1 MARTLSLK
9 DYLMVS
15 GGGPGAME
23 ATHLGAYFASY
34 SEQDLL
40 DAIELLKPRPAGAIA
55 GKEYLDWDWLHRAM
69 DVRSKYPLTVDMLN
83 TSQSIGIP
91 TWLYGHEPP
100 AAFATQIAK
109 YFSNAIREDGLVSIA
124 KHGIVF
130 APGSAGTTQEIFQD
144 ACQNH
149 YAPYNQDPSLKRVVS
164 PMIMMGKKHWQEK
177 RPVWNLLK
185 TVADGHP
192 YGKLLYL
199 CDDQKE
205 IITILEQYD
214 PQLHAY
220 PRET

>member
-1 MARTLSLK
+1 M
-9 DYLMVS
+9 
-15 GGGPGAME
+15 
-23 ATHLGAYFASY
+23 
-34 SEQDLL
+34 
-40 DAIELLKPRPAGAIA
+40 
-55 GKEYLDWDWLHRAM
+55 
-69 DVRSKYPLTVDMLN
+69 
-83 TSQSIGIP
+83 
-91 TWLYGHEPP
+91 
-100 AAFATQIAK
+100 
-109 YFSNAIREDGLVSIA
+109 LVSIA